1 MAIQSYRDE
10 GTRDIAE
17 SVNSKAARR
26 TLPAQLQAPA
36 RRRLAAL
43 DAMTAPT
50 DLNLFPGWR
59 LEQLKGDRS
68 GQYSIRIND
77 QYRIC
82 FQWNGIDVLD
92 VEVTDYH

>member
-26 TLPAQLQAPA
+26 TLPVHLHQPA
-36 RRRLAAL
+36 RRRLAVL
-43 DAMTAPT
+43 DAMTSLAE
-50 DLNLFPGWR
+50 LSLFPGWR
-59 LEQLKGDRS
+59 LEQLKGDRV

-77 QYRIC
+77 QCRIC
-82 FQWNGIDVLD
+82 FEWNGMDVLD
-92 VEVTDYH
+92 VEITDYH

>member
-26 TLPAQLQAPA
+26 TLPAHLHPQA

-43 DAMTAPT
+43 DAMVTLA
-50 DLNLFPGWR
+50 DLALFPGWR
-59 LEQLKGDRS
+59 IEQLKGDRM

-82 FQWNGIDVLD
+82 FEWNGLD
-92 VEVTDYH
+92 VFDVEITDYH

>member
-17 SVNSKAARR
+17 SVNSKSARR
-26 TLPAQLQAPA
+26 TLPVQQHSLA

-43 DAMTAPT
+43 DAMTSLA
-50 DLNLFPGWR
+50 DLTLFPGWR
-59 LEQLKGDRS
+59 LEQLKGDRV
-68 GQYSIRIND
+68 GQTSIRIND

-82 FQWNGIDVLD
+82 FVWNGTDVLN
-92 VEVTDYH
+92 VEITDYH

>member
-10 GTRDIAE
+10 GARDIAE
-17 SVNSKAARR
+17 SANTKAARR
-26 TLPAQLQAPA
+26 TLPVQLHQQA

-43 DAMTAPT
+43 DAMNVLA
-50 DLNLFPGWR
+50 DLALFPGWR
-59 LEQLKGDRS
+59 FEQLKGNRT

-82 FQWNGIDVLD
+82 FQWNGIDAFD
-92 VEVTDYH
+92 VEITDYH

>member
-1 MAIQSYRDE
+1 MAIQPYRDE

-26 TLPAQLQAPA
+26 TLPVHLHQPV
-36 RRRLAAL
+36 RRRLAVL
-43 DAMTAPT
+43 DAMTSLAE
-50 DLNLFPGWR
+50 LSLFPGWR
-59 LEQLKGDRS
+59 LEQLRGDRV

-82 FQWNGIDVLD
+82 FEWNGIDVLD
-92 VEVTDYH
+92 AEITDYH

>member
-1 MAIQSYRDE
+1 MAIQSYRTE

-17 SVNSKAARR
+17 SINSKEARR
-26 TLPAQLQAPA
+26 ILPVELFRAA

-43 DAMTAPT
+43 DAMTSLA
-50 DLNLFPGWR
+50 DLSIFPGWW

-77 QYRIC
+77 QYRVC
-82 FQWNGIDVLD
+82 FEWNGIH
-92 VEVTDYH
+92 VENAEITDYH

>member
-10 GTRDIAE
+10 GTRDLAE

-26 TLPAQLQAPA
+26 ALPVHLHQQA

-43 DAMTAPT
+43 DAMTALA

-59 LEQLKGDRS
+59 LELLKGDRS
-68 GQYSIRIND
+68 GQYSVRIND

-82 FQWNGIDVLD
+82 FQWNGIDVLE
-92 VEVTDYH
+92 VEIADYH

>member
-10 GTRDIAE
+10 GTRDVAE

-26 TLPAQLQAPA
+26 TLPVQLHSFT

-43 DAMTAPT
+43 GAMTSPA
-50 DLNLFPGWR
+50 DLLLFPGWR

-77 QYRIC
+77 QCRIC
-82 FQWNGIDVLD
+82 FVWDETDVLN